1 MKLRFIVIARIPFM
15 LDFIREWFYGEVAEA
30 PRANAVR
37 VSAAVEEIARRISE
51 EEDRERRKAEYL
63 RYFSKDETKED
74 KHDGSIRYKSRN
86 IITELSSC
94 VRRHESPNLH
104 AAVLS
109 FPARL
114 LTLVKEKCDGI
125 GKIAYTRAH
134 VSRQIYSRIV
144 SWDDS
149 RADKATVMK
158 LCLGLQ
164 LNRAEADRLMQSA
177 GYAFSMSIPA
187 DCAVVYAIEN
197 GIWNLDDVNEILAR
211 VSQPP
216 L

>member
-1 MKLRFIVIARIPFM
+1 M
-15 LDFIREWFYGEVAEA
+15 LTSIREWLYGEVSELPRVGCGRINEAAED
-30 PRANAVR
+30 V
-37 VSAAVEEIARRISE
+37 ARRAAE
-51 EEDRERRKAEYL
+51 EKEVERRLATCFFEFTDNPPEE
-63 RYFSKDETKED
+63 RGNDD
-74 KHDGSIRYKSRN
+74 VRYKSRDV
-86 IITELSSC
+86 IAPTLSEC
-94 VRRHESPNLH
+94 VRAHESPKLH

-125 GKIAYTRAH
+125 GKVAYTRAH

-158 LCLGLQ
+158 FCLGLQ
-164 LNRAEADRLMQSA
+164 LNRTEADRLMQSA
-177 GYAFSMSIPA
+177 GYAFSMSIPV

-211 VSQPP
+211 LSQPP